1 MAYSPVKTVKKLSEK
16 DWKEL
21 SKAERE
27 DIAEMLDSME
37 NVRDVNQE
45 FVDTR
50 SFGQFAADG
59 VAKVAGSWSFIM
71 LFLFGLLLWAF
82 LNTEVLGP
90 RQQAF
95 DPYPYVFL
103 NLILS
108 MLAAVQAPIIM
119 MSQNRQSAR
128 DRLDA
133 EIDQEVNVR
142 AEFAIQSVDE
152 RIQALEQKL
161 DEAKQLILAQ
171 NHAFNQS
178 QSK

>member
-1 MAYSPVKTVKKLSEK
+1 MTKSSVKTVKKLSEK

-27 DIAEMLDSME
+27 DIAEMLQSME
-37 NVRDVNQE
+37 SVRDVNQE
-45 FVDTR
+45 YVDTR

-59 VAKVAGSWSFIM
+59 VAKVAGSWTFII
-71 LFLFGLLLWAF
+71 LFLLSLLLWAY
-82 LNTEVLGP
+82 LNTEILGP
-90 RQQAF
+90 RHKAF

-103 NLILS
+103 NLVLS

-133 EIDQEVNVR
+133 EIDHEVNVL

-152 RIQALEQKL
+152 RIQALDQKL

-171 NHAFNQS
+171 TQVLNQN
-178 QSK
+178 QGK

>member
-1 MAYSPVKTVKKLSEK
+1 MTNSPKKTVKKLSEK
-16 DWKEL
+16 EWKEL
-21 SKAERE
+21 TKAELE
-27 DIAEMLDSME
+27 DIAEMLDSMD

-50 SFGQFAADG
+50 SFGQLAADG

-133 EIDQEVNVR
+133 EIDHEVNVR

-152 RIQALEQKL
+152 RIQTLEQKL
-161 DEAKQLILAQ
+161 DEAKLLILAQ
-171 NHAFNQS
+171 THAFNQN
-178 QSK
+178 QGK